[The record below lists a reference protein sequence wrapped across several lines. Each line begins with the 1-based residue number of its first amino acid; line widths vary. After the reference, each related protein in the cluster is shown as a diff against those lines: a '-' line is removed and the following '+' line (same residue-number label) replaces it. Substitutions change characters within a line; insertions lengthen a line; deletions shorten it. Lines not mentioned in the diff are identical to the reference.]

1 MAIPHCCPV
10 CNGAGTTAK
19 PPYVA
24 GDQETW
30 YASDCRFPC
39 HACKGS
45 GIVWEDTSYGTGK
58 SDNRRYSLAI
68 YPKEA

>member
-1 MAIPHCCPV
+1 MAIPHKCPV
-10 CNGAGTTAK
+10 CEGAGTTTK

-39 HACKGS
+39 PACKGTC
-45 GIVWEDTSYGTGK
+45 IVWE
-58 SDNRRYSLAI
+58 
-68 YPKEA
+68 KEITIRKGELKVIIDEGIEEA